1 MQQLIELYISHLQ
14 NERLFSV
21 KTVVSYRSDLA
32 QLYKFLCRHFETDD
46 IKITDDIKKTDI
58 DLVTIRLFLGE
69 LADAGARPRT
79 IARKSAAIRSFFRYL
94 VKRKIIEYNPAQGLS
109 TPKIPR
115 LLPVTL
121 DRGLMLA
128 MLAEPDISTARG
140 ARDRAILELFY
151 STGIRLSELTGLRR
165 DAVNWKERTVRVFGK
180 GSRERIVPFGMHAG
194 YALRSYLSL
203 CMDESQ
209 YIFAGRDGKPLT
221 PRTVQ
226 RIVEK
231 YIQRIAEVR
240 KQSPHVIRHTFATH
254 LLDGGAD
261 LRAVQEL
268 LGHKNL
274 STTQIYT
281 HVSIERLKQ
290 VYKTHHPRA

>member
-1 MQQLIELYISHLQ
+1 MQQLVESYISYLR
-14 NERLFSV
+14 NERLYSA
-21 KTVVSYRSDLA
+21 KTVTSYRSDLA
-32 QLYKFLCRHFETDD
+32 QWYGFLCSYLETDD
-46 IKITDDIKKTDI
+46 IRIAEI
-58 DLVTIRLFLGE
+58 DMITIRLFLGE
-69 LADAGARPRT
+69 LADNGARPRT

-94 VKRKIIEYNPAQGLS
+94 VKRKIIEYNPAEGLS

-121 DRGLMLA
+121 DRDVMSA
-128 MLAEPDISTARG
+128 ILAEPDVSTDRG

-165 DAVNWKERTVRVFGK
+165 DAIQWNDRTLRVFGK
-180 GSRERIVPFGMHAG
+180 GRKERVVPFGVHAG
-194 YALRSYLSL
+194 KALRRYISIS
-203 CMDESQ
+203 MSESP
-209 YIFAGRDGKPLT
+209 YIFSGRGGKPLT

-231 YIQRIAEVR
+231 YIRRIAEVK

-281 HVSIERLKQ
+281 HVSIEKLKQ

>member
-1 MQQLIELYISHLQ
+1 MQQLIESYISYLRD
-14 NERLFSV
+14 ERLFSA
-21 KTVVSYRSDLA
+21 KTVISYRSDLT
-32 QLYKFLCRHFETDD
+32 QWYGFLCSHFETSEIRTAEID
-46 IKITDDIKKTDI
+46 II
-58 DLVTIRLFLGE
+58 TIRLFLGE
-69 LADAGARPRT
+69 LADHGARPRT
-79 IARKSAAIRSFFRYL
+79 IARKSAAIRSFFRFL
-94 VKRKIIEYNPAQGLS
+94 VKRKIIEYNPAEGLS

-115 LLPVTL
+115 LLPVTI
-121 DRGLMLA
+121 DREVMSA
-128 MLAEPDISTARG
+128 ILAEPDVSTDRG

-151 STGIRLSELTGLRR
+151 STGIRLSELTGLRH
-165 DAVNWKERTVRVFGK
+165 DAIYWDDRTLRVFGK
-180 GSRERIVPFGMHAG
+180 GSKERIVPFGVHAG
-194 YALRSYLSL
+194 NALRRYISLSL
-203 CMDESQ
+203 SDSP
-209 YIFAGRDGKPLT
+209 YIFAGRGGNPIT

-231 YIQRIAEVR
+231 YIRRIAEVK

-281 HVSIERLKQ
+281 HVSIEKLKQ